1 MAFRKQRVGFRKVC
15 YFTKN
20 KITYIDYKDVELL
33 KKFISANGK
42 ITPRRVTGTSAKY
55 QRMLATAIKRARQM
69 ALLPYVLQQLILRGK
84 AEELT
89 NIIAAAD
96 PIFMDVL
103 PLSLEEIFI
112 YELGGADYEVKD
124 III

>member
-1 MAFRKQRVGFRKVC
+1 MAFRKQRVGIKTVC

-20 KITYIDYKDVELL
+20 KITSIDYKDVELL

-69 ALLPYVLQQLILRGK
+69 ALLPYIQ
-84 AEELT
+84 
-89 NIIAAAD
+89 D
-96 PIFMDVL
+96 
-103 PLSLEEIFI
+103 
-112 YELGGADYEVKD
+112 
-124 III
+124 